1 MVLWWKR
8 PDLMLHP
15 SGVKTWEVRANS
27 PRGRAW
33 LHHELHEQADI
44 VICPH
49 DAALEVVFRAVRDG
63 LIVCSDPTP

>member
-15 SGVKTWEVRANS
+15 SGAKTWEVRANS
-27 PRGRAW
+27 LRGRQW
-33 LHHELHEQADI
+33 LGMELHDGGA
-44 VICPH
+44 VTLPH

-63 LIVCSDPTP
+63 LIVCSDPAA